1 MVLFSVEN
9 PLQQSDGPSLA
20 VLLAKNLGGLS
31 MLMIGEFIGKRHN
44 SQYA

>member
-1 MVLFSVEN
+1 MVLFSVED

-20 VLLAKNLGGLS
+20 VLLAKNLGGLNR
-31 MLMIGEFIGKRHN
+31 LMSGVFLGKRQI